1 MSNPILHFE
10 IPADDLE
17 RARKFYTSIFG
28 WKISD
33 PWKMEYFMVETRD
46 HHGDGIN
53 GGMMKRKA
61 PGQPFTNY
69 IAVDEINDIL
79 AQVTAGG
86 GMLAMPKTEIGP
98 GMGWIAAFKDPEGNI
113 MGLHQEPDSAKI
125 PAHVP
130 AKKPAQKT
138 ATKSVKKAAAKPVA
152 KKTAKKAAPKPAKKA
167 VKKTAKRK

>member
-10 IPADDLE
+10 IPADDLD

-79 AQVTAGG
+79 AQVTARG

-113 MGLHQEPDSAKI
+113 MGLHQEPDSAKQAVKTA
-125 PAHVP
+125 PKTT
-130 AKKPAQKT
+130 AKK
-138 ATKSVKKAAAKPVA
+138 SAAKTP
-152 KKTAKKAAPKPAKKA
+152 AKKAAPKAAKKA
-167 VKKTAKRK
+167 AAKKPVKKAKRK

>member
-1 MSNPILHFE
+1 MSNPIVHFE

-17 RARKFYTSIFG
+17 RARTFYTSVFG

-79 AQVTAGG
+79 AQVTAKGG
-86 GMLAMPKTEIGP
+86 ILAMPKTEIGP

-113 MGLHQEPDSAKI
+113 MGLHQEPDSAKQAVVKKPPQKTAK
-125 PAHVP
+125 PAAKKSAKSAAKKVP
-130 AKKPAQKT
+130 AKA
-138 ATKSVKKAAAKPVA
+138 
-152 KKTAKKAAPKPAKKA
+152 AKKA
-167 VKKTAKRK
+167 VKKTAKKKAKRK

>member
-53 GGMMKRKA
+53 GGMMKRRA

-86 GMLAMPKTEIGP
+86 GVAVMPKTEIGP
-98 GMGWIAAFKDPEGNI
+98 GMGWIGAFKDPEGNI
-113 MGLHQEPDSAKI
+113 MGLHQEPDSAKL
-125 PAHVP
+125 PAAP
-130 AKKPAQKT
+130 
-138 ATKSVKKAAAKPVA
+138 VKKAAAKKTPA
-152 KKTAKKAAPKPAKKA
+152 KAVQKTAAKKAPKKTVQKPVKKA
-167 VKKTAKRK
+167 VKKAKRK

>member
-53 GGMMKRKA
+53 GGMMKRRA

-79 AQVTAGG
+79 TQVTAGG
-86 GMLAMPKTEIGP
+86 GLAVMPKTEIGP
-98 GMGWIAAFKDPEGNI
+98 GMGWIGAFKDPEGNI
-113 MGLHQEPDSAKI
+113 MGLHQEPDSAKQAQQN
-125 PAHVP
+125 PAPKP
-130 AKKPAQKT
+130 AKKA
-138 ATKSVKKAAAKPVA
+138 AVKSVKKAAAKKAP
-152 KKTAKKAAPKPAKKA
+152 KKAAPKPVKKAAKKA
-167 VKKTAKRK
+167 AKRK

>member
-10 IPADDLE
+10 IPADDLD

-33 PWKMEYFMVETRD
+33 PWKMQYFMVETRD

-113 MGLHQEPDSAKI
+113 MGLHQEPDSAKQ
-125 PAHVP
+125 PV
-130 AKKPAQKT
+130 KKPAPN
-138 ATKSVKKAAAKPVA
+138 AAKKAAAKSSTKTAA
-152 KKTAKKAAPKPAKKA
+152 KPAAKKAAPKA
-167 VKKTAKRK
+167 VKKAAPKKPAKNTKRK

>member
-10 IPADDLE
+10 IPADDLA

-53 GGMMKRKA
+53 GGMMKRRA

-86 GMLAMPKTEIGP
+86 GLLAMPKTEIGP

-113 MGLHQEPDSAKI
+113 MGLHQEPDSAKQAVK
-125 PAHVP
+125 PSP
-130 AKKPAQKT
+130 KTRAKK
-138 ATKSVKKAAAKPVA
+138 SAAKA
-152 KKTAKKAAPKPAKKA
+152 SAKKAAPKAAKKAAPKKPAKKA
-167 VKKTAKRK
+167 KRK